1 MGFSSNEQQL
11 AKDHIE
17 IQAPFG
23 SFTSGGRRAAK
34 DGAAAPKVTIF
45 NRHIQRKIQ
54 IKSESKFLESTPFF
68 FNNRILNL
76 DSSQIQTQNFS

>member
-1 MGFSSNEQQL
+1 MFGTFHTKRLGFSSNEQQL

-45 NRHIQRKIQ
+45 NRHRPQRKIQ
-54 IKSESKFLESTPFF
+54 IKSESEFLESTPFF
-68 FNNRILNL
+68 FK
-76 DSSQIQTQNFS
+76 